1 MKKDKIVCVWER
13 EKEGDRERGKERE
26 GKRERDEW
34 RNRGKMKDEDK
45 ENWRGR
51 MGIILLGTKS
61 RSTFT
66 STTSKKQ
73 FWAKLHSLIRDR

>member
-1 MKKDKIVCVWER
+1 
-13 EKEGDRERGKERE
+13 
-26 GKRERDEW
+26 
-34 RNRGKMKDEDK
+34 MKDEDK

-66 STTSKKQ
+66 TTSKKQ